1 MQRIF
6 SLGFHENKYKYIGNP
21 SFLNSKY
28 LLKYFCQNIINKRIF
43 FDMVYLNIKRRNL
56 FRVLYSTYYF
66 NIE

>member
-28 LLKYFCQNIINKRIF
+28 LLKYFCQSIINKRIF

-56 FRVLYSTYYF
+56 F
-66 NIE
+66 